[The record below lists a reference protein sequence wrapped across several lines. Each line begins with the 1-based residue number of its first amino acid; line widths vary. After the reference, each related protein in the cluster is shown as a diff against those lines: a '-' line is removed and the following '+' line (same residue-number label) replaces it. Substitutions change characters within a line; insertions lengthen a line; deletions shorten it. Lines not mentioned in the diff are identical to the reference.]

1 MGASGRAR
9 GVGAVHDP
17 CACAGLG
24 EQEEPEHA
32 YRRAAAAGLG
42 ALASIGGGVVAL
54 GFALFAAGGWTA
66 RQVCLEVAGGSEAAC
81 PPGVPLLPT
90 ISFTGYPMPG
100 RATMATFGALAAVLA
115 AAYYWGLHRL
125 AHADARAVLASP
137 SFAGTEH
144 GRLRRRARHGGR
156 LAAAALACG
165 LVACPLFAATCGYS
179 MYYDVRVH
187 ELIAGAF
194 FVALVVHV
202 YLHALARAVL
212 PGLRGPTW
220 ARWARALA
228 PGGIALV
235 GVALAAS
242 FALEPDLAKVR
253 RLCVS
258 LIANLTKADR
268 RGPGAIRRCVPRIVK
283 CSDSRTGS
291 RRCSGRPSLSW
302 ALSTSPAFSSSS
314 RPPGRK
320 GGSGRGPT
328 PGSVE
333 RVRGEFTAAPPV
345 HAASSDNESSSLHGP
360 RKCHD
365 SPSASAP
372 VQDMVPPPSSASF

>member
-1 MGASGRAR
+1 
-9 GVGAVHDP
+9 
-17 CACAGLG
+17 
-24 EQEEPEHA
+24 
-32 YRRAAAAGLG
+32 
-42 ALASIGGGVVAL
+42 
-54 GFALFAAGGWTA
+54 
-66 RQVCLEVAGGSEAAC
+66 
-81 PPGVPLLPT
+81 
-90 ISFTGYPMPG
+90 
-100 RATMATFGALAAVLA
+100 
-115 AAYYWGLHRL
+115 
-125 AHADARAVLASP
+125 
-137 SFAGTEH
+137 
-144 GRLRRRARHGGR
+144 
-156 LAAAALACG
+156 
-165 LVACPLFAATCGYS
+165 

-187 ELIAGAF
+187 EVRLPPASCSGSNRALTDRRPLHPHHYLMQPSSLQEVSACGLRGGGGGLTTKEAF
-194 FVALVVHV
+194 FVAIVVHV

-253 RLCVS
+253 RLRVS
-258 LIANLTKADR
+258 LTANLTKADR

-302 ALSTSPAFSSSS
+302 ALSTSPVFSSSS

-372 VQDMVPPPSSASF
+372 VQHMVPPPSPLPHSHYFACQLT